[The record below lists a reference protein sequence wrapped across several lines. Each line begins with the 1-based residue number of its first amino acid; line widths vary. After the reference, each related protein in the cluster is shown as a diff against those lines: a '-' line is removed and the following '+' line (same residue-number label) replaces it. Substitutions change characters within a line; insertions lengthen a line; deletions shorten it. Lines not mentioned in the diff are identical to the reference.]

1 MSYNLTEMKPD
12 VKPSRKKTRV
22 GAGAGYLVRDAHKAF
37 SRCLA
42 SEISR
47 YDISFKHYY
56 YLLALFEE
64 DQISQVE
71 LSERVGMN
79 RATVTSV
86 VDTMESQGLV
96 KRVRDPDDRRKINV
110 VLTAK
115 GARLRRPLLESIT
128 DVQRTAL
135 KGIAE
140 RDLDKFR
147 ATIER
152 IIQNLAARS
161 PSRRAAARAVPGS

>member
-1 MSYNLTEMKPD
+1 MLYKLHQMKPD
-12 VKPSRKKTRV
+12 VKTSRRKARM

-37 SRCLA
+37 SRRLA
-42 SEISR
+42 SEVSR
-47 YDISFKHYY
+47 YEISFKHYY

-64 DQISQVE
+64 DAITQVE

-86 VDTMESQGLV
+86 VDTMEGQGLV
-96 KRVRDPDDRRKINV
+96 RRVRDPQDRRKINV

-115 GARLRRPLLESIT
+115 GARLRRPLLESIWE
-128 DVQRTAL
+128 VQRTAL
-135 KGIAE
+135 KGIAA
-140 RDLDKFR
+140 RDLDRFA

-152 IIQNLAARS
+152 MIENLAPRNV
-161 PSRRAAARAVPGS
+161 RT

>member
-1 MSYNLTEMKPD
+1 MLYKLHHMKPD
-12 VKPSRKKTRV
+12 VKTSRRKPRTST
-22 GAGAGYLVRDAHKAF
+22 GAGYLVRDAHKAF
-37 SRCLA
+37 SRRLA

-64 DQISQVE
+64 DQITQVE

-86 VDTMESQGLV
+86 VDTMEAQGLV

-110 VLTAK
+110 VLTPK
-115 GARLRRPLLESIT
+115 GTRLRRPLLESIGE
-128 DVQRTAL
+128 VQRAAL
-135 KGIAE
+135 KGIAA
-140 RDLDKFR
+140 RDLDRFA
-147 ATIER
+147 ATIGRMIE
-152 IIQNLAARS
+152 NLSART
-161 PSRRAAARAVPGS
+161 ARP

>member
-1 MSYNLTEMKPD
+1 MLYKLHHMKPD
-12 VKPSRKKTRV
+12 VKTSRRKPRIT
-22 GAGAGYLVRDAHKAF
+22 AGAGYLVRDAHKAF
-37 SRCLA
+37 SRRLA
-42 SEISR
+42 REISR

-64 DQISQVE
+64 DQITQVE

-86 VDTMESQGLV
+86 VDTMEAQGLV

-110 VLTAK
+110 VLTPK
-115 GARLRRPLLESIT
+115 GTRLRRPLLESIGE
-128 DVQRTAL
+128 VQRAAL
-135 KGIAE
+135 KGIAA
-140 RDLDKFR
+140 RDLDRFS

-152 IIQNLAARS
+152 IIENLSARL
-161 PSRRAAARAVPGS
+161 

>member
-1 MSYNLTEMKPD
+1 MLYKLTHMKPD
-12 VKPSRKKTRV
+12 VKTPRKKPRIET
-22 GAGAGYLVRDAHKAF
+22 GAGYLVRDAHKAF
-37 SRCLA
+37 SRRLA
-42 SEISR
+42 SEISQ

-64 DQISQVE
+64 DRVTQVE

-86 VDTMESQGLV
+86 VDTMEGQGLV
-96 KRVRDPDDRRKINV
+96 KRVRDPEDRRKINV

-115 GARLRRPLLESIT
+115 GARLRRPLLETIGE
-128 DVQRTAL
+128 VQRTAL
-135 KGIAE
+135 KGIAV
-140 RDLDKFR
+140 RDLDRFL

-152 IIQNLAARS
+152 IIENLAPPPRKGRRS
-161 PSRRAAARAVPGS
+161 VRT

>member
-1 MSYNLTEMKPD
+1 MLYKLHHMKPD
-12 VKPSRKKTRV
+12 VKTSRRKARI

-37 SRCLA
+37 SRRLA

-64 DQISQVE
+64 DQITQVE

-86 VDTMESQGLV
+86 VDTMEAQGLV
-96 KRVRDPDDRRKINV
+96 RRVRDPQDRRKINV

-115 GARLRRPLLESIT
+115 GARLRRPLLESIGEI
-128 DVQRTAL
+128 QRTAL
-135 KGIAE
+135 KGIAAS
-140 RDLDKFR
+140 DLARFA

-152 IIQNLAARS
+152 MIENLAPRNV
-161 PSRRAAARAVPGS
+161 RT

>member
-1 MSYNLTEMKPD
+1 MKQD
-12 VKPSRKKTRV
+12 VKPPRQKRRTGT
-22 GAGAGYLVRDAHKAF
+22 GAGHLVRDAHKAF

-64 DQISQVE
+64 DEITQVE

-86 VDTMESQGLV
+86 VDTMEAQGLV

-147 ATIER
+147 TTMER
-152 IIQNLAARS
+152 IIENLAARAGR
-161 PSRRAAARAVPGS
+161 PRGAAR